1 MPSPSP
7 AATTSASLKAAPPP
21 LVEEDSTAAPSTP
34 PASLPALVSFAVSYS
49 SSTSVLQQ
57 SLSQSLLS
65 LSKLRYATS
74 CSTSMLP
81 LASTLSSIDAT
92 STLALSEEHR
102 PLEARFSEVLLT
114 AKRRVQVGGCGG
126 PDPASEEEDKEGGLR
141 QRGGTDARSSA
152 ADEDAAAAYDKTVA
166 ELLPWPPHRLKG
178 ARQHWENAL
187 DSLPGV
193 VRCIEEG
200 GLFAGQTDEGADDD
214 A

>member
-1 MPSPSP
+1 
-7 AATTSASLKAAPPP
+7 
-21 LVEEDSTAAPSTP
+21 
-34 PASLPALVSFAVSYS
+34 
-49 SSTSVLQQ
+49 
-57 SLSQSLLS
+57 
-65 LSKLRYATS
+65 
-74 CSTSMLP
+74 MLP

-166 ELLPWPPHRLKG
+166 ELLPWPPRLSTS
-178 ARQHWENAL
+178 RPPHFSIWVIQV
-187 DSLPGV
+187 SGV
-193 VRCIEEG
+193 VDLQG
-200 GLFAGQTDEGADDD
+200 GAPGGPRGGPGALP
-214 A
+214 